1 MFRLLCQ
8 LERVRREKKLESK
21 LPLNIKLNRLHVALY
36 ITKDI
41 IVLEVMLLTNPST
54 LLVTRPNHRQ
64 TREKPGEKPREKPL
78 ESAVEKGRLRA
89 AKGTRSYP
97 SGYLGNPVISQWVLR
112 EPNRSPAPS
121 LILPPEH
128 SMLVRYYP
136 AGHVELWPS

>member
-21 LPLNIKLNRLHVALY
+21 LLLNIKLNRLRVALY

-41 IVLEVMLLTNPST
+41 ITLDVMLLTNPST
-54 LLVTRPNHRQ
+54 LFVTRPNHRQ

-89 AKGTRSYP
+89 AQGTKATKGTLSYP
-97 SGYLGNPVISQWVLR
+97 SGYLGNPVISQWNLGNPIVVQPLVL
-112 EPNRSPAPS
+112 
-121 LILPPEH
+121 
-128 SMLVRYYP
+128 YYP
-136 AGHVELWPS
+136 QNIVC